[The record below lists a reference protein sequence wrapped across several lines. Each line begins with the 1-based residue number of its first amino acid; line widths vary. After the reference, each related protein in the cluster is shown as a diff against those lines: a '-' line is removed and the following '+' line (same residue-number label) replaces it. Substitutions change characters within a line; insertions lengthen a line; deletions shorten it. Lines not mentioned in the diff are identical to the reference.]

1 MSGLSMP
8 EQGHAEA
15 ASDDKT
21 AEKPGVHPPAEQ
33 NAQTEAE
40 HAAIV
45 QIPPATHMVP
55 SLPKKAAG
63 QIAQQLL
70 CYETFYAAGWDSE
83 SAAQICLAH
92 LVGLCQLCT
101 GAGQG
106 DGAGFQ
112 HIGTVGDLKRLAG
125 VLLHQQNGG
134 ARPV

>member
-33 NAQTEAE
+33 NAQAEAE

-55 SLPKKAAG
+55 SLPKKLPG
-63 QIAQQLL
+63 RLLSSFCVMKHSMQQDGILNQPPR
-70 CYETFYAAGWDSE
+70 YALRTSSDFAS
-83 SAAQICLAH
+83 SA
-92 LVGLCQLCT
+92 
-101 GAGQG
+101 
-106 DGAGFQ
+106 
-112 HIGTVGDLKRLAG
+112 
-125 VLLHQQNGG
+125 
-134 ARPV
+134 PVPDRVMAPVSST